1 VSANS
6 RLSPERVVNPFV
18 WSWRPIVRGDLVIRV
33 RLLALSAAVTLAVS
47 MHGFAQQ
54 AAPVVDTSKLGPQVG
69 ATVPPFSGVDQFGKA
84 QSLATL
90 SGPKGLMLVFSRSA
104 DW

>member
-1 VSANS
+1 VIGARLLS
-6 RLSPERVVNPFV
+6 RVLLVVT
-18 WSWRPIVRGDLVIRV
+18 
-33 RLLALSAAVTLAVS
+33 LALSAHGCAQEGARAVDIST
-47 MHGFAQQ
+47 
-54 AAPVVDTSKLGPQVG
+54 PGPKIG
-69 ATVPPFSGVDQFGKA
+69 ATVPPLSGMDQFGRA

>member
-1 VSANS
+1 M
-6 RLSPERVVNPFV
+6 
-18 WSWRPIVRGDLVIRV
+18 
-33 RLLALSAAVTLAVS
+33 LALSA
-47 MHGFAQQ
+47 HGLAQQ
-54 AAPVVDTSKLGPQVG
+54 AGPAVDTSTLGPQVG
-69 ATVPPFSGVDQFGKA
+69 AAVPPISGVDQFGKT

>member
-1 VSANS
+1 M
-6 RLSPERVVNPFV
+6 
-18 WSWRPIVRGDLVIRV
+18 
-33 RLLALSAAVTLAVS
+33 ALST
-47 MHGFAQQ
+47 HGFAQQ
-54 AAPVVDTSKLGPQVG
+54 AAPAVDTSTFGPQVG
-69 ATVPPFSGVDQFGKA
+69 ATVPPLSGVDQFGKV

>member
-1 VSANS
+1 VK
-6 RLSPERVVNPFV
+6 R
-18 WSWRPIVRGDLVIRV
+18 
-33 RLLALSAAVTLAVS
+33 LALRMAFAALLIAIGPTG
-47 MHGFAQQ
+47 HAQPPAPSIDT
-54 AAPVVDTSKLGPQVG
+54 AALGPQVG
-69 ATVPPFSGVDQFGKA
+69 TVVPPVSGVDQYGKS

>member
-1 VSANS
+1 MIRTRLVS
-6 RLSPERVVNPFV
+6 RVLTVV
-18 WSWRPIVRGDLVIRV
+18 
-33 RLLALSAAVTLAVS
+33 LALTT
-47 MHGFAQQ
+47 HGFAQQ
-54 AAPVVDTSKLGPQVG
+54 AAPAVDTSTLGPQVG
-69 ATVPPFSGVDQFGKA
+69 STVPPFSGVDQFGRT